1 MLKKLISIKNVGRFR
16 QSAGPAVPELLS
28 NVMVLGASGFGK
40 TTLCAI
46 LRSLQ
51 TGDVEL
57 HYGRR
62 TLGGSGGCTVN
73 LLTSTGNVHFGAS
86 RWTTTMPQIL
96 IFDSTFVAQ
105 NVHAGDVVD
114 LEQKRNLC
122 RGIIGQDGIGL
133 AEEDTRLPA
142 EGRAMAGE
150 ITAAAKGFRHISR
163 PE

>member
-114 LEQKRNLC
+114 LEQKRNLSRHHRPGRYRFS
-122 RGIIGQDGIGL
+122 RGGHPPPCGGS
-133 AEEDTRLPA
+133 R
-142 EGRAMAGE
+142 EGR
-150 ITAAAKGFRHISR
+150 RNNSR
-163 PE
+163 G